1 MKLSGHASR
10 VGIVPHPEVEELDQV
25 PSGEAFSSPRIEVE
39 DFVHTE
45 DLTSMRNSQFIE
57 TDDARTTT
65 FRKVVHLEEV
75 PNSED
80 EDICSESYIVEFD

>member
-1 MKLSGHASR
+1 MKLSGRASR
-10 VGIVPHPEVEELDQV
+10 VGVVPQPESEELDQI

-39 DFVHTE
+39 DFVHT
-45 DLTSMRNSQFIE
+45 DDFTSMQNSQFLE
-57 TDDARTTT
+57 TDDARTTA

-75 PNSED
+75 PNSVD